1 VKWLIPLAALAAC
14 GMLGSAPAHAQRA
27 ANLSGRD
34 ISPGE
39 RARDT
44 MNRFAVCV
52 VKARPTMVQSA
63 LAETSQA
70 RKIVALSNVAKS
82 ECLAGG
88 FLRMDPPIFEGA
100 LYRAL
105 YLREFGDDPAV
116 VRTLSE
122 GAAAEFPDARL
133 TFADCV
139 VRTDPAAVHAL
150 LESAPVT
157 AEEQAALAALGAA
170 FAACIPADQQLQF
183 SPGHLLA
190 VLAQAI
196 YKRAVQAASGGSLR
210 EAAE

>member
-1 VKWLIPLAALAAC
+1 MIPFAALVAC
-14 GMLGSAPAHAQRA
+14 GMLCPAPALAQRA

-39 RARDT
+39 QARDT
-44 MNRFAVCV
+44 MNRFAICV
-52 VKARPTMVQSA
+52 VKARPTMVQRA

-70 RKIVALSNVAKS
+70 RKILALSNVAKS

-105 YLREFGDDPAV
+105 YLREFGDNLAAV
-116 VRTLSE
+116 RALSE
-122 GAAAEFPDARL
+122 GPAAEFPDARL

-139 VRTDPAAVHAL
+139 VRTDPAAAHAL
-150 LESAPVT
+150 LASAPVT

-170 FAACIPADQQLQF
+170 FAACVPADQQLQF
-183 SPGHLLA
+183 SPGYLQA

-196 YKRAVQAASGGSLR
+196 YKRAVQTASGASRR